1 MQTLQ
6 KDKATV
12 NRTVPVYKAFSGSVS
27 FFCLQR
33 IYLEDSSVYCWRM
46 YHKINE
52 KSTYLTT
59 SFLSVTYLLFSPFCQ
74 LLGHFSDSWQLKP
87 QTVVKGAYQPFCYK
101 CQVRQHSDYQ
111 SDQKSSNH
119 AFLQIEITFIKS
131 DYQIGK
137 SRENV

>member
-12 NRTVPVYKAFSGSVS
+12 NRTVPVYKGFSGSVS

-59 SFLSVTYLLFSPFCQ
+59 SFLSVIFYFLPCQ
-74 LLGHFSDSWQLKP
+74 LLGYFSDSWQVKP
-87 QTVVKGAYQPFCYK
+87 QTVVKGAYQPF
-101 CQVRQHSDYQ
+101 SD
-111 SDQKSSNH
+111 
-119 AFLQIEITFIKS
+119 
-131 DYQIGK
+131 
-137 SRENV
+137 R